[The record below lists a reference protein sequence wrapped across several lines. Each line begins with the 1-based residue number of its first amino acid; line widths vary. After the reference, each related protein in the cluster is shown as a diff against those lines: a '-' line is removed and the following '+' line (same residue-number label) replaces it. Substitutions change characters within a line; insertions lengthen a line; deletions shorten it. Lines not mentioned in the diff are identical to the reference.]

1 MIRQGSGRVNLL
13 TKSRRRFVNA
23 DTIPPVEPVQYKTY
37 ELTDGVAYGPVQS
50 RRLGASLGVNI
61 LPFGVKVCSFNCN
74 YCQCGWTTDL
84 VDDATLAKYR
94 WPEAEEVA
102 EGLRG
107 KLLEL
112 KGKGQKLD
120 CLTLAGNGEPTL
132 HPRFLEVVKAILSVR
147 DEVMPGVRVDILSNA
162 AHLDR
167 PRVVEGLNL
176 LDARYMKLDA
186 GTDEQFLNMNSP
198 VTDVGIWDI
207 MRNLPNL
214 KDFVVQAMFTHGR
227 RDNTDEKSVV
237 DWIQAIKRV
246 KPLSVQIYSVDRF
259 PADKKITKV
268 DRRLLEEIGQALTAQ
283 TGIPAEVF

>member
-1 MIRQGSGRVNLL
+1 MIRQGSGWVKLL

-23 DTIPPVEPVQYKTY
+23 DTIPPVDPVQYKTY

-84 VDDATLAKYR
+84 VDDASLAKYR
-94 WPEAEEVA
+94 WPEADEVA
-102 EGLRG
+102 EGLRA

-112 KGKGQKLD
+112 KGKGQNLD

-132 HPRFLEVVKAILSVR
+132 HPRFLGVIKAILSVR

-167 PRVVEGLNL
+167 PQVVEGLNL

-186 GTDEQFLNMNSP
+186 GTDAQFLNMNSP

-207 MRNLPNL
+207 MRNLPKL

-246 KPLSVQIYSVDRF
+246 KPLSVQVYSVDRF

-268 DRRLLEEIGQALTAQ
+268 DRGLLEEIAQALTEQ
-283 TGIPAEVF
+283 TGIPSEVF